1 MATVLVLESH
11 YGQSF
16 CNHLLKDNVDRDT
29 IVYLA
34 GNKYVIIHCNSE
46 SSNSCAI
53 SITVAIVFSN
63 INRFNSSFHGLNCI

>member
-46 SSNSCAI
+46 SCNSCAI
-53 SITVAIVFSN
+53 SISIATIDN
-63 INRFNSSFHGLNCI
+63 CCNSFLKYQSFQ